1 MTCRTPSKIR
11 FGRGLLSAA
20 LLAGAVVLGTGSAM
34 AQQQAPRPQTQ
45 QQPQQQPQAAPDAG
59 GRAVVFGFGVVDT
72 RAVLEKAQASLKLR
86 EQIEAE
92 RAKQLPEATALQ
104 NQIRQSRDELERQ
117 RLVLSPEAYAERRR
131 AFEQQLQDIDRQMQE
146 KARPIAEAAQAAARQ
161 IEDAAL
167 KIVDAIARE
176 KNVVMVFRREQILLA
191 DRRLDLT
198 DEVIARLN
206 KELPRVTLAPG
217 QQQRPAAQQP
227 RPAQQQQ
234 QQQQQRR

>member
-20 LLAGAVVLGTGSAM
+20 LLAVAVVSGTGSAV
-34 AQQQAPRPQTQ
+34 AQQQAPRAQTQ
-45 QQPQQQPQAAPDAG
+45 QQPQPAPDAG

-72 RAVLEKAQASLKLR
+72 RAVLEKAQASAKLR

-146 KARPIAEAAQAAARQ
+146 KAKPIAEAAQAAARQ
-161 IEDAAL
+161 IEEAAL

-234 QQQQQRR
+234 QQQRR